1 MNPSTGV
8 PSIAE
13 REPILLLDPDPRL
26 PPLLGAAL
34 SRPVQ
39 GCRTVDELM
48 ERASH
53 GAAFAL
59 GEVEISGGLDG
70 MRALGRLRR
79 QGVPVALWTST
90 AVDGLLPPASEEG
103 IGLLLTKTQP
113 LLLEEIALAVS
124 LSEKGWSPGLGK
136 YLGAGARIL
145 GQESAGTLGQVA
157 SLCRH
162 VQQGLDG
169 ILRNGRRLRLVLD
182 ELLSNAIHHSP
193 AGGAVLEWGQDTVR
207 HVFVVRD
214 DAGTLS
220 PAEVLGLLD
229 RHLRAEGLLDPRGR
243 GIHLSRIYADRLY
256 STVVPGRVTEIAA
269 VFWNTPG
276 TYEGFKPVW
285 LLDTKLAGKD

>member
-8 PSIAE
+8 TSATSPD
-13 REPILLLDPDPRL
+13 PILLLDPDPRL
-26 PPLLGAAL
+26 PPLLGAGL

-39 GCRTVDELM
+39 GCRTVEEFE
-48 ERASH
+48 ERARE
-53 GAAFAL
+53 GVAFAL
-59 GEVEISGGLDG
+59 GEVEIRGGLDG
-70 MRALGRLRR
+70 IRALGRLRR
-79 QGVPVALWTST
+79 DGVPVALWTST
-90 AVDGLLPPASEEG
+90 AVDGLLPPAREEG

-113 LLLEEIALAVS
+113 LLLEELSMAVA
-124 LSEKGWSPGLGK
+124 LSETGWSPGLGK
-136 YLGAGARIL
+136 YLGTGACVL
-145 GQESAGTLGQVA
+145 GQESAGSLAQVA

-162 VQQGLDG
+162 VQDGLDG
-169 ILRNGRRLRLVLD
+169 ILRTGRRLRLVLD

-193 AGGAVLEWGQDTVR
+193 GAGAVLEWGKDSVR

-214 DAGTLS
+214 EAGTLS
-220 PAEVLGLLD
+220 PPEVLRLLD

-256 STVVPGRVTEIAA
+256 ATVVPGRVTEFAA

-285 LLDTKLAGKD
+285 LLETKFAGKD